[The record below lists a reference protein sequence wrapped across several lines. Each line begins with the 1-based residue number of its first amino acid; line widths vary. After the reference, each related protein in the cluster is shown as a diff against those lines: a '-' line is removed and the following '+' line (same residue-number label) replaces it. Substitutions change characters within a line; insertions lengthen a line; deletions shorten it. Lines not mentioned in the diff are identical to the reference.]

1 MHLCGQ
7 NSWADVQTEIAKA
20 DETFRMVTTDS
31 NFINE
36 NSYMVNKSYVLLNE
50 LKNSATLNDSEIFYI
65 KYRNL
70 LEEINEL

>member
-1 MHLCGQ
+1 
-7 NSWADVQTEIAKA
+7 
-20 DETFRMVTTDS
+20 MVTTDS

-50 LKNSATLNDSEIFYI
+50 LKNSVPLNDSEIFYI